1 LSTPATSGLLI
12 DMLDTLIRFFTENG
26 YLAVFTVL
34 MICGFGLP
42 IPEDI
47 SLVAGG
53 VIAGLGYANVH
64 LMALVAFVGV
74 IAGDVLM
81 FIIGRVWGERVLRV
95 RWIAY
100 LLTPRRY
107 AQVQAKFSRFGN
119 RVMFVARFLPG
130 LRSPIYLTAGMT
142 GRVSFMRFFLLDS
155 LAALISVPIWV
166 YLGYYGAQN
175 HEWLLKWLG
184 RGKVIVMLVAV
195 TILAL
200 VFRYFWRRTA
210 RRRAL
215 LRLRQSRRKRSH

>member
-1 LSTPATSGLLI
+1 
-12 DMLDTLIRFFTENG
+12 MLDTLIRFFTENG

-64 LMALVAFVGV
+64 LMAVVAFVGV

-81 FIIGRVWGERVLRV
+81 FVIGRVWGERVLRV

-142 GRVSFMRFFLLDS
+142 GRVSFIRFFLLDS

-175 HEWLLKWLG
+175 HEWLLIWLR
-184 RGKVIVMLVAV
+184 RGKVIVILIALV
-195 TILAL
+195 ILAL
-200 VFRYFWRRTA
+200 AFRYFWRRTA

-215 LRLRQSRRKRSH
+215 LHLRQSRRKRSH